1 MLTRCEQIMSEICTN
16 FEAELREFAGAH
28 DLLLVPSVAAP
39 FEFGSQQPSTK
50 RRAPGLMCSP
60 R

>member
-28 DLLLVPSVAAP
+28 DLLLVPRWPRRSSSGVSNLAP
-39 FEFGSQQPSTK
+39 SAVHQD
-50 RRAPGLMCSP
+50 
-60 R
+60 